1 MCVTDLSTLYHMSEF
16 ECRILCICDQD
27 NWISYYQGIL
37 PSEKARLGVY
47 LRLLLQYIMY
57 TLVYLYVLRF

>member
-27 NWISYYQGIL
+27 NWISYYQG
-37 PSEKARLGVY
+37 